1 MVMRIA
7 FVIASLNSGGAERV
21 IANLANCFVSQ
32 KDEID
37 LILFN
42 DTIYYE
48 LDKRVRVHIIK
59 EDKRGSAIYWML
71 RAVFVKNLRKLPR
84 KL

>member
-1 MVMRIA
+1 MRIA

-59 EDKRGSAIYWML
+59 EDKRGGPLYIGC
-71 RAVFVKNLRKLPR
+71 FVQSS
-84 KL
+84 

>member
-1 MVMRIA
+1 MRIA

-42 DTIYYE
+42 DTIYYDWINVLGFILLKKISGE
-48 LDKRVRVHIIK
+48 
-59 EDKRGSAIYWML
+59 SAIY
-71 RAVFVKNLRKLPR
+71 
-84 KL
+84 

>member
-42 DTIYYE
+42 EPYIT
-48 LDKRVRVHIIK
+48 
-59 EDKRGSAIYWML
+59 
-71 RAVFVKNLRKLPR
+71 N
-84 KL
+84 

>member
-1 MVMRIA
+1 MRIA

-37 LILFN
+37 LILLMILYIMNWINVLGF
-42 DTIYYE
+42 I
-48 LDKRVRVHIIK
+48 LIK
-59 EDKRGSAIYWML
+59 EDKRGIPLYIRCLMQSS
-71 RAVFVKNLRKLPR
+71 
-84 KL
+84 